1 MAHLFIDHFREITEM
16 FARIYPDS
24 TFYVTDKERFL
35 YVNDTNFPV
44 PGAVA
49 GERLKPEAVAN
60 KVMTSRQQIAAEVPE
75 EMYGRALK
83 VICMPLL
90 DSEDSNRAVGA
101 FGIAIARDKA
111 FKLRKSSEIFKTS
124 IGEVS
129 VALDA
134 NVMNQNHISENE
146 HSLHEKVLQV
156 ESKAKNIA
164 HILEQIRAIADQT
177 RMLGLNAAIEAAR
190 AGEHGRGFAV
200 VADEVR
206 KLSDYSKDTAGEIKT
221 ITEEINEIIDVMK
234 VTSDKSLEAI
244 VEQSA
249 NSQEI
254 NANLEELTAM
264 FEEIH
269 KIALDM

>member
-1 MAHLFIDHFREITEM
+1 MAHLFMDRFREITEM
-16 FARIYPDS
+16 FSRIYPDS

-35 YVNDTNFPV
+35 EVNDTNFPV

-49 GERLKPEAVAN
+49 GERLPAEAVAL
-60 KVMTSRQQIAAEVPE
+60 KVMASRQQITMEVPE
-75 EMYGRALK
+75 ELYGRALK
-83 VICMPLL
+83 VICMPLM
-90 DSEDSNRAVGA
+90 DYDDGSRSVGA
-101 FGIAIARDKA
+101 FGIAISRDQA
-111 FKLRKSSEIFKTS
+111 FKLRRASEIFKNS

-134 NVMNQNHISENE
+134 NVMNQNDISDNE
-146 HSLHEKVLQV
+146 HSLHDKVLEV
-156 ESKAKNIA
+156 EAKAKNIVN
-164 HILEQIRAIADQT
+164 ILEQIRAIADQT

-221 ITEEINEIIDVMK
+221 ITEEITGIIDIMK
-234 VTSDKSLEAI
+234 HTSEKSLEDI

-269 KIALDM
+269 HIAMAM

>member
-1 MAHLFIDHFREITEM
+1 MAHLMVEKFEEITRL
-16 FARIYPDS
+16 FSAIYTDS
-24 TFYVTDKERFL
+24 VFYVTDLERFL
-35 YVNDTNFPV
+35 AADDTNFPV
-44 PGAVA
+44 PGVIRGEVMPPGAVS
-49 GERLKPEAVAN
+49 R
-60 KVMTSRQQIAAEVPE
+60 KVIAAKQSLSVEVPE
-75 EMYGRALK
+75 EMYGTALK
-83 VICMPLL
+83 VITMPLW
-90 DSEDSNRAVGA
+90 DYDDPNKIIGT
-101 FGIAIARDKA
+101 FGIAISRDTA
-111 FKLRKSSEIFKTS
+111 FKLRRTADIFKTS

-129 VALDA
+129 LALDS
-134 NVMNQNHISENE
+134 NVMNQNQISENE
-146 HSLHEKVLQV
+146 RSLHDKVLEV
-156 ESKAKNIA
+156 EKMTINIV

-206 KLSDYSKDTAGEIKT
+206 KLSDYSKETAGEIKD
-221 ITEEINEIIDVMK
+221 ITENITEIIANMK
-234 VTSDKSLEAI
+234 GISEVSLDAI

-269 KIALDM
+269 KVAQAI